1 MKKFKVDYKNK
12 PNCLRK
18 FRKESGYT
26 QKQVSELIGIG
37 NTSMISRWEQ
47 GRVLP
52 NPPNIFRL
60 AIVYR
65 TMADALYIDLIH
77 DLRREIQTRREK
89 LEEKQKKAGET
100 SGK

>member
-18 FRKESGYT
+18 FRKTSGYT
-26 QKQVSELIGIG
+26 QKHVSELIGIS

-47 GRVLP
+47 GRVFP

-65 TMADALYIDLIH
+65 TMADSLYIDLVR

-89 LEEKQKKAGET
+89 LEAKQKKADET
-100 SGK
+100 SAK